1 MLILGVIHCKISAHI
16 PSLEKLK
23 KWLGANAEDVRP
35 GSHPT
40 VQVLKKVRI
49 KEIPWVESETAL

>member
-1 MLILGVIHCKISAHI
+1 MLILDEIRSKISAHI
-16 PSLEKLK
+16 PSLE
-23 KWLGANAEDVRP
+23 WLGANAEDVRP